1 MAVFYRTD
9 NLPSFRNPVLTIGTF
24 DGVHKGHQAIL
35 RDVVHQAAAI
45 DGESILI
52 TFEPHPRKLIYP
64 EQSLQLLT
72 TLDEKIKLIEATGI
86 RHIVVTP
93 FNADFA
99 SLTADE
105 YIRDFLVKKFQPQNI
120 VIGYDHRFGHDRTG
134 NLDLLQSLSAQ
145 YGFIVNEIP
154 AQKIDEAA
162 VSSTKIR
169 KALHNGDVNG
179 AQAMLGRAYT
189 LSGTVVTG
197 AQIGRKLGFPTAN
210 VQPTDADQLIP
221 ANGVYAVLAKVNGT
235 QYKAMLNIG
244 IRPTVT
250 TELKLYIEAHLFDF
264 AEDIYGKELELS
276 FVARLRDEQKF
287 PSLEALREQLGRD
300 AIAAR
305 DFLVRL

>member
-1 MAVFYRTD
+1 MAVFYSTD

-35 RDVVHQAAAI
+35 KDVVQQAKAI

-93 FNADFA
+93 FNTAFA
-99 SLTADE
+99 SLTAEE
-105 YIRDFLVKKFQPQNI
+105 YMRDFLVKKFQPEHI
-120 VIGYDHRFGHDRTG
+120 VIGYDHRFGHDRAG
-134 NLDLLQSLSAQ
+134 NLDLLQSISGQ
-145 YGFIVNEIP
+145 YGFTVNEIP

-169 KALHNGDVNG
+169 KALESGDVTG
-179 AQAMLGRAYT
+179 AHAMLGRAYT
-189 LSGTVVTG
+189 LSGTIVTG

-210 VQPTDADQLIP
+210 IQPADADQLIP
-221 ANGVYAVLAKVNGT
+221 ANGVYAVLANVNGM

-244 IRPTVT
+244 IRPNSDRGI
-250 TELKLYIEAHLFDF
+250 KAAYRSS
-264 AEDIYGKELELS
+264 S
-276 FVARLRDEQKF
+276 F
-287 PSLEALREQLGRD
+287 
-300 AIAAR
+300 
-305 DFLVRL
+305 